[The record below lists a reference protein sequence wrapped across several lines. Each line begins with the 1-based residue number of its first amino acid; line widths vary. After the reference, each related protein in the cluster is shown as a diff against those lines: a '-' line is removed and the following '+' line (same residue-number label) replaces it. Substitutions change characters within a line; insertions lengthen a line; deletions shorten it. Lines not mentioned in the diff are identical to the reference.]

1 MLFISI
7 FWRSSATGGRSGF
20 HATHHRIQ
28 SLFAMA
34 QDERDCHNIR
44 SSSRRSARTVGTIAC
59 AHSSMDSTRL
69 KAFLHPA
76 NLILS
81 SWLLWMNSQSMRNFS
96 ALAHSFT
103 AMQPCRLFRSIWTKY
118 INSMD
123 CLGPSSLME
132 TAFSQV
138 QCGKIY
144 SNSLT
149 DNTTT
154 DEILLPSSNRWSN
167 REAQSEPGI
176 ISPLCSQSCPKQWSK
191 WLLLADWYSAS
202 LHSAFGRSRFE
213 VLYGHSC
220 RHLGVTNAKVSVP
233 TELEGL
239 AY

>member
-44 SSSRRSARTVGTIAC
+44 SCSRRSPRTVGTIAC

-81 SWLLWMNSQSMRNFS
+81 SWLLWINSQSMRNFS

-103 AMQPCRLFRSIWTKY
+103 AVQVVQVYMNQVSKLHGLPGSIMY
-118 INSMD
+118 DRDRIS
-123 CLGPSSLME
+123 PSSVWENL
-132 TAFSQV
+132 FKLSDRQHN
-138 QCGKIY
+138 Y
-144 SNSLT
+144 
-149 DNTTT
+149 
-154 DEILLPSSNRWSN
+154 
-167 REAQSEPGI
+167 
-176 ISPLCSQSCPKQWSK
+176 
-191 WLLLADWYSAS
+191 
-202 LHSAFGRSRFE
+202 
-213 VLYGHSC
+213 
-220 RHLGVTNAKVSVP
+220 
-233 TELEGL
+233 
-239 AY
+239 